1 MSSVDQKEYIRLV
14 GIEGSFKEFKSRA
27 EDDMKDLKMKLED
40 EQKASSD
47 LRCDVL
53 KLQSEL
59 KTLDM
64 NLTMKDDMIKRTKV
78 NFYFWFLTDR
88 SLEIFYSL

>member
-1 MSSVDQKEYIRLV
+1 MAKIYNI
-14 GIEGSFKEFKSRA
+14 FKF
-27 EDDMKDLKMKLED
+27 KLED

-64 NLTMKDDMIKRTKV
+64 NLSMKDDMIKRTKV
-78 NFYFWFLTDR
+78 EFENRL
-88 SLEIFYSL
+88 